1 MENDLRFPESRGQLG
16 SFRGRARVGAGMEV
30 GWTASISGL
39 FFVYT
44 VICQGCENIT
54 EQRG

>member
-1 MENDLRFPESRGQLG
+1 MERWKTTCGFLRAEASSAVSEG
-16 SFRGRARVGAGMEV
+16 EV

-44 VICQGCENIT
+44 VICQGCANIT